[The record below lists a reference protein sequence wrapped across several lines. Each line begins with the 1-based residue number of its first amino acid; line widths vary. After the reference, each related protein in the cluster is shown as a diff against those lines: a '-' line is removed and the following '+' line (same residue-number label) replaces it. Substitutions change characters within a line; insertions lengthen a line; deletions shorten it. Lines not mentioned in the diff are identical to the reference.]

1 LRTSINIAGSIAF
14 IKFLVS
20 DEGQHLVKYDG
31 LIPINAS
38 IEQEFGKILSI
49 LNLLLEIRSEG

>member
-1 LRTSINIAGSIAF
+1 
-14 IKFLVS
+14 VS
-20 DEGQHLVKYDG
+20 DEGQHLVRYDG

-38 IEQEFGKILSI
+38 IGKEFGKILSI